1 MLGLLGDEWNLFI
14 IRYAL
19 MGMTHYGQFLN
30 QLPIS
35 NSVLTNRLHNL
46 VQHGLLAREEIPSIR
61 ARTQYLTTPR
71 SRSLWPAMLAM
82 WVWERDWVTERHD
95 TLPEMHHTS
104 CGELFTPVLQC
115 RTCSA
120 TVTVDDVS
128 IRLGPSG
135 DWTRFAPDAVTRR
148 RSVHAPGVYPETMSV
163 FGNRWSA
170 ALLVAAFL
178 GTTRFTEFQTQ
189 LGAPPSSVAERLH
202 MFCEI
207 DVLVTSPT
215 EEEGPQRAEYL
226 LTDKGRAFFPVLALV
241 LEWAQRWFHAP
252 EGPAV
257 ALTHNGCGNSFH
269 GELACDQ
276 CQELLSG
283 IDVQAKSAATHGD
296 DGDDQPNGPPQ
307 LQ

>member
-14 IRYAL
+14 IRHAL
-19 MGMTHYGQFLN
+19 MGMTHYGQFLA

-46 VQHGLLAREEIPSIR
+46 VQHGLLTREVIPSIR

-82 WVWERDWVTERHD
+82 WAWERDWVAEHPD
-95 TLPEMHHTS
+95 PLPDMLHTR
-104 CGELFTPVLQC
+104 CGKLFTPVLKC

-120 TVTVDDVS
+120 PVTSEDVS
-128 IRLGPSG
+128 IHLGPSG
-135 DWTRFAPDAVTRR
+135 KWARFAPDAATRR
-148 RSVHAPGVYPETMSV
+148 RSVHAPGLYPETMSV

-178 GTTRFTEFQTQ
+178 GTTRFTDFQTQ

-207 DVLVTSPT
+207 DVLTTSPT
-215 EEEGPQRAEYL
+215 EDEGPQRAQYL
-226 LTDKGRAFFPVLALV
+226 LTDKGRAFFPVLGLV

-257 ALTHNGCGNSFH
+257 VLTHETCGATFH

-276 CQELLSG
+276 CNEFLSG
-283 IDVQAKSAATHGD
+283 VDVQAEPAAE
-296 DGDDQPNGPPQ
+296 
-307 LQ
+307 